1 MKYQVA
7 VKIMRQV
14 KHLDME
20 RFPRHSIKFKNR
32 QETKSCVCSYSQYLK
47 TKAHI

>member
-1 MKYQVA
+1 MKYHAA
-7 VKIMRQV
+7 VKTMRQV

-20 RFPRHSIKFKNR
+20 RFPRYSIEFKTR

-47 TKAHI
+47 TKTHA